1 MRITEEMTDE
11 LNALLASMGCS
22 FKFAFRE
29 EMLNNK
35 IDVVPMNS
43 QFIDSCIINLTKEC
57 YSFIEHFFKGKGI
70 EELSCNNTGS
80 TIWSKRGFNHNGGL
94 TNEQGKD

>member
-11 LNALLASMGCS
+11 LNALLVSMGCS

-57 YSFIEHFFKGKGI
+57 YGFIEHFFKGKGI
-70 EELSCNNTGS
+70 EL
-80 TIWSKRGFNHNGGL
+80 
-94 TNEQGKD
+94 

>member
-22 FKFAFRE
+22 FKFNFRE
-29 EMLNNK
+29 EPLNNM

-43 QFIDSCIINLTKEC
+43 QFIDSSIINLTKEC
-57 YSFIEHFFKGKGI
+57 YRFIEHFFNGKGI

-80 TIWSKRGFNHNGGL
+80 TIWSKSGFQIPCDGRAKHGL
-94 TNEQGKD
+94 

>member
-11 LNALLASMGCS
+11 LNGILASMGCS

-29 EMLNNK
+29 GTLK
-35 IDVVPMNS
+35 SQIDVVPMNN
-43 QFIDSCIINLTKEC
+43 QFIDSSIINLTKEC

-70 EELSCNNTGS
+70 EELSYNNTGS
-80 TIWSKRGFNHNGGL
+80 TIWSKSGFNH
-94 TNEQGKD
+94 D

>member
-1 MRITEEMTDE
+1 MKITEEMTDE

-29 EMLNNK
+29 GASNNM

-43 QFIDSCIINLTKEC
+43 QFIDSAIINLAKEC

-70 EELSCNNTGS
+70 EELSYNNTGS
-80 TIWSKRGFNHNGGL
+80 TIWSKSGF
-94 TNEQGKD
+94 